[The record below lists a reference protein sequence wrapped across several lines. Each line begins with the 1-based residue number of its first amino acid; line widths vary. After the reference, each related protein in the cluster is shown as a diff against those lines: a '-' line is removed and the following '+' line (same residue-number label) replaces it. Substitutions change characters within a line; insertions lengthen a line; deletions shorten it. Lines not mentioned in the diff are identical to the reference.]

1 MKKSIINKAIS
12 YLLLSILVGAI
23 AYFID
28 LKNNYSTQKLAEIAE
43 YNLQKKEVI
52 AEEKL
57 LELRQSIK
65 IDFPKK
71 LNLTKSD
78 IYSELYKTE
87 GIGLYAYQNDSLIY
101 WSDNEPAIDLIDL
114 NIKSFSEII
123 KLRNGWY
130 ECLTITNRKSDNISV
145 FALIKLKTEYD
156 FENKYLKNEFSN
168 WLKLPINTEIIIPAN
183 LAEHSISSKYGH
195 TLCEIKRDE
204 TYYKDLD
211 SNLIS
216 CSLFLICFLFLLISM
231 YNASKQ
237 FFQNKWLQSVFLF
250 IGVLVIRTLMIH
262 FKIPNC
268 FYLSNLY
275 NATVFANA
283 DSFYFSLLGDVL
295 INSILL
301 LFISFNLLT
310 SKINLT
316 HISFSKK
323 LTILIF
329 FSLFLFMY
337 GMLVPSLIH
346 SLITNS
352 HITFNINRIFD
363 FNYYSLIGI
372 ISISTSLLGFYFTL
386 EKLIILYIK
395 SFNPKRQ
402 HLFIFGS
409 SILLIIF
416 FLIIL
421 KADLFFYLWFL
432 PLAITSYLLN
442 QFKISANF
450 MNTGLKILIVA
461 LCVSVFFNKYEES
474 NKRNTF
480 MALSYILT
488 DRQDAIAE
496 NEFSKIIQNLKKDSK
511 LKNLISLLPLSA
523 QQIEQSIKQVNF
535 SGYFE
540 RYDVVLS
547 LFKKNQPIFQLNE
560 PKYTTINYFENQIE
574 QLSHPTICEN
584 LYFLDKKNKPIRYIG
599 KLNLSSYD
607 FYKDSS
613 YCLYFQ
619 LDPKLINNI
628 GVFPDLL
635 LNKTLENRVENK
647 HISYAVYENNKLQM
661 SFGTYTYPAYYFKNK
676 NIDNRNRIQHYIYP
690 KHNNTTIIISD
701 NKISFYNYF
710 TSSSYIF
717 VFFSL
722 LIMFGTWLYALFK
735 KGNYNFQTL
744 NNRIQFIFISIIAL
758 SLTAVTL
765 GTIWV
770 VSSQSEIKNVNELLQ
785 KSQTILNELKQNV
798 GQQKE
803 LDQSYKEYVNYTL
816 KKLSQ
821 VFSSDVS
828 LFDKNGVLFS
838 TSQPAIY
845 DQGLV
850 SKYMNPTAYSALA
863 ENESV
868 TFSHRE
874 EIGNLN
880 YESTYI
886 PFFNADDK
894 LLGYL
899 NLPYFAR
906 QKDLEKELSAY
917 LTTLLNIY
925 TILFVITTL
934 FALLV
939 SNLLTKPLRIIKQQI
954 SNTKFV
960 KHFNPIKWES
970 KDEIG
975 SLVTEYNAMIVELKK
990 NSELLAQSEKEKA
1003 WREMSKQIAH
1013 EIKNPLTPM
1022 KLNIQHLQRVV
1033 KTNPDNISEKVD
1045 SVANVLIQQ
1054 IDLLSN
1060 IATEFSNFG
1069 NFPETKLERI
1079 DLNEILQKE
1088 TQLFKISSDCKIELY
1103 TEPNLFVMIDK
1114 EQFSRVI
1121 INLIKNAE
1129 QAIPKH
1135 RTGVI
1140 KLSAHRKEQIIDIT
1154 LEDNGIGIAKEF
1166 YSTIFL
1172 PNFTTKNSGTGLGL
1186 AMVKNSIQNFNGHI
1200 TFESEL
1206 EKGTTFKI
1214 TLPAF

>member
-1 MKKSIINKAIS
+1 MKKIRRNKAII
-12 YLLLSILVGAI
+12 YLGLAFLFASI

-28 LKNNYSTQKLAEIAE
+28 LKNNHTTQNLARIAE
-43 YNLQKKEVI
+43 FNLQKKEKI

-57 LELRQSIK
+57 SELLSSIQNNISKK
-65 IDFPKK
+65 I
-71 LNLTKSD
+71 NLID
-78 IYSELYKTE
+78 NERYSELYKKE
-87 GIGLYAYQNDSLIY
+87 KIGLYAYQNDSLIY
-101 WSDNEPAIDLIDL
+101 WSDNEPAIDLIHIK
-114 NIKSFSEII
+114 IKSFSEII
-123 KLRNGWY
+123 KLKNGWF
-130 ECLTITNRKSDNISV
+130 ECLTIKTKRNDNITG

-168 WLKLPINTEIIIPAN
+168 WLHLPINTDIIIPAN
-183 LAEHSISSKYGH
+183 VAEHSISSKYGH
-195 TLCEIKRDE
+195 ALFEIKRNE
-204 TYYKDLD
+204 PYYKNPDT
-211 SNLIS
+211 NLIT
-216 CSLFLICFLFLLISM
+216 CILFLFSLLFLLIAI
-231 YNASKQ
+231 YFLSKLFIKNTIIQ
-237 FFQNKWLQSVFLF
+237 TVFLF
-250 IGVLVIRTLMIH
+250 FSILIIRTWMIYLQ
-262 FKIPNC
+262 IPNC
-268 FYLSNLY
+268 FYLTNFY

-295 INSILL
+295 LNSILL
-301 LFISFNLLT
+301 LFFSFYLLT
-310 SKINLT
+310 SNSDFKHYSL
-316 HISFSKK
+316 SKK
-323 LTILIF
+323 LTIVLVYLIF
-329 FSLFLFMY
+329 LSLY
-337 GMLVPSLIH
+337 AKLVPSLIH
-346 SLITNS
+346 SLISNS

-372 ISISTSLLGFYFTL
+372 ISISFTLLGFYCFL
-386 EKLIILYIK
+386 EKLILLLLK
-395 SFNPKRQ
+395 NFNIRWQ
-402 HLFIFGS
+402 HTLIFGVAL
-409 SILLIIF
+409 ILILLLIIVT
-416 FLIIL
+416 
-421 KADLFFYLWFL
+421 KADAFFYLWFI

-442 QFKISANF
+442 HFKISANF

-461 LCVSVFFNKYEES
+461 SCISVFFNKYEES

-511 LKNLISLLPLSA
+511 LKDLISLLPLSS
-523 QQIEQSIKQVNF
+523 QQIEKNIKQINF

-547 LFKKNQPIFQLNE
+547 LFKQKNPVFQDNE
-560 PKYTTINYFENQIE
+560 QKFSTINYFENQIE
-574 QLSHPTICEN
+574 LLSRPTICEN
-584 LYFLDKKNKPIRYIG
+584 LYVIDKKNKPIRYIG
-599 KLNLSSYD
+599 KLNLSSFD

-628 GVFPDLL
+628 GIFPDLL

-661 SFGTYTYPAYYFKNK
+661 SFGNYTYPSYYFPNK
-676 NIDNRNRIQHYIYP
+676 NINNGNHIQHYIYP
-690 KHNNTTIIISD
+690 KHNNTTVIISD
-701 NKISFYNYF
+701 NKIGFYNYF

-722 LIMFGTWLYALFK
+722 LIMIGMWLYALFK

-744 NNRIQFIFISIIAL
+744 NNRIQFIFVSIIAL
-758 SLTAVTL
+758 SLIAATS

-770 VSSQSEIKNVNELLQ
+770 VSSQSEINNVNELLQ
-785 KSQTILNELKQNV
+785 KSQIILNELKQNV
-798 GQQKE
+798 GQQNE
-803 LDQSYKEYVNYTL
+803 LDPSQKEYINFTL
-816 KKLSQ
+816 KKISQ

-828 LFDKNGVLFS
+828 LFDKNGSLFS

-850 SKYMNPTAYSALA
+850 SQYMNPKAYSSLA
-863 ENESV
+863 ENETV
-868 TFSHRE
+868 NYSHRE
-874 EIGNLN
+874 AIGNLN
-880 YESTYI
+880 YVSTYI
-886 PFFNADDK
+886 PFYNIDDK

-934 FALLV
+934 SALLV

-954 SNTKFV
+954 SNTKLV

-975 SLVTEYNAMIVELKK
+975 GLVTEYNAMIVELKR

-1045 SVANVLIQQ
+1045 SVANILIQQ
-1054 IDLLSN
+1054 IDTLSN

-1079 DLNEILQKE
+1079 DLNEFLKKE
-1088 TQLFKISSDCKIELY
+1088 TQLFKISSDCNIELHI
-1103 TEPNLFVMIDK
+1103 EANLFVMIDK

-1129 QAIPKH
+1129 QAIPKN
-1135 RTGVI
+1135 RQGVI
-1140 KLSAHRKEQIIDIT
+1140 HLTAHKIGQTIEIKIK
-1154 LEDNGIGIAKEF
+1154 DNGIGIAKEL
-1166 YSTIFL
+1166 YPSIFL
-1172 PNFTTKNSGTGLGL
+1172 PNFTTKSSGTGLGL
-1186 AMVKNSIQNFNGHI
+1186 AIVKNNIQNFNGNI
-1200 TFESEL
+1200 SFESEL
-1206 EKGTTFKI
+1206 ENGSVFKI
-1214 TLPAF
+1214 TLPSF

>member
-1 MKKSIINKAIS
+1 MKKLSQNKAIS
-12 YLLLSILVGAI
+12 YLLLAFLLGAI

-28 LKNNYSTQKLAEIAE
+28 LKNNYSTQKIAEIAE
-43 YNLQKKEVI
+43 YNLHKKEVI

-57 LELRQSIK
+57 SELLQSIK
-65 IDFPKK
+65 NDFPKK
-71 LNLTKSD
+71 INLTSSEL
-78 IYSELYKTE
+78 YSELYKTE
-87 GIGLYAYQNDSLIY
+87 GVGLYAYQNDSLIY
-101 WSDNEPAIDLIDL
+101 WSDNEPAIDLVNL
-114 NIKSFSEII
+114 KIKSFSEII

-130 ECLTITNRKSDNISV
+130 ECLTINKNKSNNISV
-145 FALIKLKTEYD
+145 FALIKLKTEYE

-168 WLKLPINTEIIIPAN
+168 WLKIPIHTDIIIPAN
-183 LAEHSISSKYGH
+183 VAEHSITSKYGH
-195 TLCEIKRDE
+195 ALFEIKRNE

-211 SNLIS
+211 INLIS
-216 CSLFLICFLFLLISM
+216 SALFIICLLFLMISI
-231 YNASKQ
+231 YNATIQ
-237 FFQNKWLQSVFLF
+237 FIKNKWLQSVFLF
-250 IGVLVIRTLMIH
+250 MSILFIRTIMIY

-268 FYLSNLY
+268 FYLTNFY
-275 NATVFANA
+275 NATIFANA

-295 INSILL
+295 LNSILL
-301 LFISFNLLT
+301 LFFSFHLFT

-316 HISFSKK
+316 HIAFSKK
-323 LTILIF
+323 LTIVIVYLF
-329 FSLFLFMY
+329 FLFMY
-337 GMLVPSLIH
+337 AILVPSLIH

-363 FNYYSLIGI
+363 FNYYSFIGI
-372 ISISTSLLGFYFTL
+372 ISISFSLLGFYFIL
-386 EKLIILYIK
+386 EKLIIICIK
-395 SFNPKRQ
+395 HFNVKRQ
-402 HLFIFGS
+402 FILICGS
-409 SILLIIF
+409 TLILIILLLIIF
-416 FLIIL
+416 
-421 KADLFFYLWFL
+421 KADVFFYLWFL

-461 LCVSVFFNKYEES
+461 FCMSVFFNKYEES

-511 LKNLISLLPLSA
+511 LKNLISLLPLSS
-523 QQIEQSIKQVNF
+523 QEIEQSIKQVNF

-560 PKYTTINYFENQIE
+560 TKYSTINYFENQIE
-574 QLSHPTICEN
+574 YGSHPTIFEN
-584 LYFLDKKNKPIRYIG
+584 LFFIDKKNKPIRYIG

-647 HISYAVYENNKLQM
+647 HISYALYENNKLQM
-661 SFGTYTYPAYYFKNK
+661 SFGNYTYPAYYFKNK
-676 NIDNRNRIQHYIYP
+676 NLDNRVQHYIYP

-744 NNRIQFIFISIIAL
+744 NNRIPFIFISIIAL

-785 KSQTILNELKQNV
+785 KSKTILNELKQNI
-798 GQQKE
+798 GQENE
-803 LDQSYKEYVNYTL
+803 LDQSYKEYVNFTL

-828 LFDKNGVLFS
+828 LFDKNGILFS

-850 SKYMNPTAYSALA
+850 SKFMNPNAYSILSV
-863 ENESV
+863 NETSN
-868 TFSHRE
+868 FSHRE
-874 EIGNLN
+874 AIGNLN
-880 YESTYI
+880 YVSTYI
-886 PFFNADDK
+886 PFYNVDDK

-975 SLVTEYNAMIVELKK
+975 SLVTEYNAMIIELKK

-1033 KTNPDNISEKVD
+1033 KTNPENISEKVD
-1045 SVANVLIQQ
+1045 SVASVLIQQ
-1054 IDLLSN
+1054 IDILSN

-1088 TQLFKISSDCKIELY
+1088 TQLFKTSSDCSIELDN
-1103 TEPNLFVMIDK
+1103 EPNLFVMIDK

-1129 QAIPKH
+1129 QAIPKNRH
-1135 RTGVI
+1135 GVI
-1140 KLSAHRKEQIIDIT
+1140 KLSAQTKENSIEIKI
-1154 LEDNGIGIAKEF
+1154 EDNGTGIAKEF
-1166 YSTIFL
+1166 YSNIFL
-1172 PNFTTKNSGTGLGL
+1172 PNFTTKSSGTGLGL
-1186 AMVKNSIQNFNGHI
+1186 AMVKNSIQNFNGTI
-1200 TFESEL
+1200 SFESEL
-1206 EKGTTFKI
+1206 EKGCVFKI
-1214 TLPAF
+1214 TLPKS

>member
-1 MKKSIINKAIS
+1 MKKTSTNKAIR
-12 YLLLSILVGAI
+12 YLLLAFLVGAI

-28 LKNNYSTQKLAEIAE
+28 LKNHYSTQKLAEIAE

-52 AEEKL
+52 AEKKLAELLHSIKNNPPKKINL
-57 LELRQSIK
+57 LE
-65 IDFPKK
+65 
-71 LNLTKSD
+71 SD
-78 IYSELYKTE
+78 ISTELYKTE
-87 GIGLYAYQNDSLIY
+87 EIGLYAYKNDTLIY
-101 WSDNEPAIDLIDL
+101 WSDNEPAIDLINL
-114 NIKSFSEII
+114 KIKSFSEII

-130 ECLTITNRKSDNISV
+130 ECLTINKKKSDNIAV
-145 FALIKLKTEYD
+145 FALIKLKTEYE
-156 FENKYLKNEFSN
+156 FENKYLKNEFSK
-168 WLKLPINTEIIIPAN
+168 WLNLPINTDIVIPAN
-183 LAEHSISSKYGH
+183 IAEHSISSKYGH
-195 TLCEIKRDE
+195 ALFEIKRNE

-211 SNLIS
+211 TNLIS
-216 CSLFLICFLFLLISM
+216 SALFLLCFLFLFISI

-237 FFQNKWLQSVFLF
+237 FIKNKWFQSVFIFMSVLF
-250 IGVLVIRTLMIH
+250 IRTGMVY
-262 FKIPNC
+262 FKIPSC
-268 FYLSNLY
+268 FYLTNFY
-275 NATVFANA
+275 NATIFANA
-283 DSFYFSLLGDVL
+283 DSFYFSLLGDVML
-295 INSILL
+295 NSILL
-301 LFISFNLLT
+301 LFFSFYLLT

-316 HISFSKK
+316 HITFSKK
-323 LTILIF
+323 LKIVIVYLILIF
-329 FSLFLFMY
+329 MY
-337 GMLVPSLIH
+337 AMLVPSLIH

-363 FNYYSLIGI
+363 FNYFSLIGI
-372 ISISTSLLGFYFTL
+372 ISISITLLGFYFAL
-386 EKLIILYIK
+386 EKLIILCVK
-395 SFNPKRQ
+395 SFNIRKQ
-402 HLFIFGS
+402 HLFIYGS
-409 SILLIIF
+409 SLILIIF
-416 FLIIL
+416 LLNIL
-421 KADLFFYLWFL
+421 KADVFFYLWFM

-461 LCVSVFFNKYEES
+461 FCMSVFFNKYEES

-496 NEFSKIIQNLKKDSK
+496 NEFTKIIQNLKKDSK
-511 LKNLISLLPLSA
+511 LKNLISLLPLSS
-523 QQIEQSIKQVNF
+523 QQIEQSIKQINF

-547 LFKKNQPIFQLNE
+547 LFKQTQPVFQFNE

-574 QLSHPTICEN
+574 HSSQPTICEN
-584 LYFLDKKNKPIRYIG
+584 LYFIDKKNKPIRYIG
-599 KLNLSSYD
+599 KLNLSNYD

-647 HISYAVYENNKLQM
+647 HISYAVYDNNKLQM
-661 SFGTYTYPAYYFKNK
+661 SFGNYTYPAYYFKNK
-676 NIDNRNRIQHYIYP
+676 NIDNRNGVQHYIYP

-701 NKISFYNYF
+701 KKISFYNYF

-798 GQQKE
+798 GQQNE
-803 LDQSYKEYVNYTL
+803 LDQSYKEYFNFTL

-821 VFSSDVS
+821 VTSSDVS
-828 LFDKNGVLFS
+828 LFDKNGILFS

-850 SKYMNPTAYSALA
+850 SKYMNPNAYSVLLG
-863 ENESV
+863 NETSN
-868 TFSHRE
+868 FSHRE
-874 EIGNLN
+874 AIGNLN
-880 YESTYI
+880 YVSTYI
-886 PFFNADDK
+886 PFYNIEDK

-975 SLVTEYNAMIVELKK
+975 SLVTEYNAMIIELKK

-1033 KTNPDNISEKVD
+1033 KTNPENISEKVD

-1054 IDLLSN
+1054 IDILSN

-1140 KLSAHRKEQIIDIT
+1140 RLSAYRKEQIIDIT
-1154 LEDNGIGIAKEF
+1154 LEDNGVGIAKEF

>member
-1 MKKSIINKAIS
+1 
-12 YLLLSILVGAI
+12 
-23 AYFID
+23 
-28 LKNNYSTQKLAEIAE
+28 
-43 YNLQKKEVI
+43 
-52 AEEKL
+52 
-57 LELRQSIK
+57 
-65 IDFPKK
+65 
-71 LNLTKSD
+71 
-78 IYSELYKTE
+78 
-87 GIGLYAYQNDSLIY
+87 
-101 WSDNEPAIDLIDL
+101 
-114 NIKSFSEII
+114 
-123 KLRNGWY
+123 
-130 ECLTITNRKSDNISV
+130 
-145 FALIKLKTEYD
+145 
-156 FENKYLKNEFSN
+156 
-168 WLKLPINTEIIIPAN
+168 
-183 LAEHSISSKYGH
+183 
-195 TLCEIKRDE
+195 
-204 TYYKDLD
+204 
-211 SNLIS
+211 
-216 CSLFLICFLFLLISM
+216 
-231 YNASKQ
+231 
-237 FFQNKWLQSVFLF
+237 
-250 IGVLVIRTLMIH
+250 
-262 FKIPNC
+262 
-268 FYLSNLY
+268 
-275 NATVFANA
+275 
-283 DSFYFSLLGDVL
+283 
-295 INSILL
+295 
-301 LFISFNLLT
+301 
-310 SKINLT
+310 
-316 HISFSKK
+316 
-323 LTILIF
+323 
-329 FSLFLFMY
+329 
-337 GMLVPSLIH
+337 
-346 SLITNS
+346 
-352 HITFNINRIFD
+352 
-363 FNYYSLIGI
+363 
-372 ISISTSLLGFYFTL
+372 
-386 EKLIILYIK
+386 
-395 SFNPKRQ
+395 
-402 HLFIFGS
+402 
-409 SILLIIF
+409 
-416 FLIIL
+416 
-421 KADLFFYLWFL
+421 
-432 PLAITSYLLN
+432 
-442 QFKISANF
+442 
-450 MNTGLKILIVA
+450 
-461 LCVSVFFNKYEES
+461 
-474 NKRNTF
+474 
-480 MALSYILT
+480 
-488 DRQDAIAE
+488 
-496 NEFSKIIQNLKKDSK
+496 
-511 LKNLISLLPLSA
+511 
-523 QQIEQSIKQVNF
+523 
-535 SGYFE
+535 
-540 RYDVVLS
+540 
-547 LFKKNQPIFQLNE
+547 
-560 PKYTTINYFENQIE
+560 
-574 QLSHPTICEN
+574 
-584 LYFLDKKNKPIRYIG
+584 
-599 KLNLSSYD
+599 
-607 FYKDSS
+607 
-613 YCLYFQ
+613 
-619 LDPKLINNI
+619 
-628 GVFPDLL
+628 
-635 LNKTLENRVENK
+635 
-647 HISYAVYENNKLQM
+647 
-661 SFGTYTYPAYYFKNK
+661 
-676 NIDNRNRIQHYIYP
+676 
-690 KHNNTTIIISD
+690 
-701 NKISFYNYF
+701 
-710 TSSSYIF
+710 
-717 VFFSL
+717 
-722 LIMFGTWLYALFK
+722 MFGTWLYALFK

>member
-1 MKKSIINKAIS
+1 MKKSSTNKAIFH
-12 YLLLSILVGAI
+12 LLVAFLVGAI
-23 AYFID
+23 AYFVD
-28 LKNNYSTQKLAEIAE
+28 LNNNYSTQKLAETAE
-43 YNLQKKEVI
+43 FNLQKKEVI

-57 LELRQSIK
+57 SELFHYIK
-65 IDFPKK
+65 NDFPK
-71 LNLTKSD
+71 NMHHTESE

-87 GIGLYAYQNDSLIY
+87 GIGLYAYQNDSIIY
-101 WSDNEPAIDLIDL
+101 WPDNEPAIDLINL
-114 NIKSFSEII
+114 KIRSFSEII

-130 ECLTITNRKSDNISV
+130 ECLTINKKNSDNIAV
-145 FALIKLKTEYD
+145 FALIKLKTEYE
-156 FENKYLKNEFSN
+156 FENKYLKNEFSK
-168 WLKLPINTEIIIPAN
+168 WLKIPINTDIIIPAN
-183 LAEHSISSKYGH
+183 IAEHSISSKYGH
-195 TLCEIKRDE
+195 TLFEIKRNE

-211 SNLIS
+211 TNEIS
-216 CSLFLICFLFLLISM
+216 SALYIICLLFLLISI
-231 YNASKQ
+231 YNATIQYIK
-237 FFQNKWLQSVFLF
+237 NKWLQSVFLF
-250 IGVLVIRTLMIH
+250 MSVLFIRTLMIY

-268 FYLSNLY
+268 FYLTNFY
-275 NATVFANA
+275 NTTIFANA
-283 DSFYFSLLGDVL
+283 DSFYFSLLGDIL
-295 INSILL
+295 LNSILL
-301 LFISFNLLT
+301 LFFSFYLLK

-316 HISFSKK
+316 QISFSKK
-323 LTILIF
+323 MTIVIVYLF
-329 FSLFLFMY
+329 FLFMY
-337 GMLVPSLIH
+337 AMLVPSLIH

-363 FNYYSLIGI
+363 FNHYSLIGI
-372 ISISTSLLGFYFTL
+372 ISISITLLGFYFAL
-386 EKLIILYIK
+386 EKLIILYVK
-395 SFNPKRQ
+395 NFNFRKQ
-402 HLFIFGS
+402 HLFICGTS
-409 SILLIIF
+409 LILIIF
-416 FLIIL
+416 IL
-421 KADLFFYLWFL
+421 FITKADLFFYLWFL

-442 QFKISANF
+442 HYKISANF

-461 LCVSVFFNKYEES
+461 LCMSVFFNRYEES

-511 LKNLISLLPLSA
+511 LKNLISLLPLSS
-523 QQIEQSIKQVNF
+523 QQIEKSIKQINF

-547 LFKKNQPIFQLNE
+547 LFKQKQPVFQLNE

-574 QLSHPTICEN
+574 HASQPTICEN
-584 LYFLDKKNKPIRYIG
+584 LFFIDKKNKPIRYIG

-661 SFGTYTYPAYYFKNK
+661 SFGNYTYPAYYFKNK
-676 NIDNRNRIQHYIYP
+676 NIDNRNGVQHYIYP

-701 NKISFYNYF
+701 KKISFYNYF

-722 LIMFGTWLYALFK
+722 LIMFGTWLYTLFIK
-735 KGNYNFQTL
+735 RNYNFQTL
-744 NNRIQFIFISIIAL
+744 NNRIQFIFVSIIAL

-770 VSSQSEIKNVNELLQ
+770 VSSQSEIKNINELLQ

-798 GQQKE
+798 GQKNE
-803 LDQSYKEYVNYTL
+803 LDQSYKEYVNFTL

-828 LFDKNGVLFS
+828 LFDKNGNLFS

-850 SKYMNPTAYSALA
+850 SKYMNPNAYSVLS
-863 ENESV
+863 ENNTI

-880 YESTYI
+880 YVSTYI
-886 PFFNADDK
+886 PFFNVKDK

-906 QKDLEKELSAY
+906 QKDLEIELSAY

-925 TILFVITTL
+925 TILFVTTTL
-934 FALLV
+934 FALIV

-975 SLVTEYNAMIVELKK
+975 SLVTEYNAMIIELKK

-1054 IDLLSN
+1054 IDILSN

-1088 TQLFKISSDCKIELY
+1088 TQFFKTSSDCSIELDN
-1103 TEPNLFVMIDK
+1103 EPNLFVMIDK

-1129 QAIPKH
+1129 QAIPKN
-1135 RTGVI
+1135 RPGVI
-1140 KLSAHRKEQIIDIT
+1140 KLSAYRKEEIIEIKI
-1154 LEDNGIGIAKEF
+1154 EDNGIGIAKEF
-1166 YSTIFL
+1166 YSNIFL
-1172 PNFTTKNSGTGLGL
+1172 PNFTTKSSGTGLGL
-1186 AMVKNSIQNFNGHI
+1186 AMVKNSIQNFNGTI
-1200 TFESEL
+1200 SFESEL
-1206 EKGTTFKI
+1206 EKGSVFKI
-1214 TLPAF
+1214 TLPKS